1 MACYIAFLA
10 DFNFKLVHLPRK
22 RNQADPL
29 SRRPDHNDGS
39 NDNNETT
46 ALPDELFARAIEISI
61 LERQTHQLQKE
72 NNELCLAWKKK
83 YRIYQDE
90 WKVWWKAGLLVVLD
104 NKQLRHTFLQDYH
117 DTPTSGHPGVWKTYQ
132 VLRRDY
138 WWPNLHKDVE
148 DYVKGCATCQV
159 VKTITHRNIPPIVLI
174 GPGEDTT
181 PFATITV
188 DFITKLP
195 ESRGCDTI
203 LTITDHNSTRA
214 VILIPCRED
223 MGSEEVAR
231 LFRDH
236 AFPYTGIPRRII
248 SDRDMQFTSQFFKE
262 LCAQLEIK
270 QNMSSA
276 YHPQTDGQSERT
288 NQTVETILRIFCNH
302 QQNNW
307 ADWLKVTQYMIN
319 SCPSS
324 TMKKPPYKLWMGFI
338 PHTHQPTRVGNIPAI
353 EERKSQLLEAR
364 KDAQEA
370 ISKVQS
376 LWSKDPRFQRYCMDQ
391 KVWLEG
397 THLHTTHPTTKLR
410 AKRFGPFKFTEVL
423 SAVMYRLDLP
433 PVWKIHNA
441 FHAAVLH
448 PYKETELHG
457 PNFTEAPPD
466 LVEGHEEW
474 EVDNVL
480 ALRRTGQ
487 RKTLQ
492 YLVRWKGFSEAH
504 DSWEPKGNLGNATLK
519 VQEFHNKNPKA
530 ICRMVINPQEIAME
544 SAPLPDISSL
554 CTEFN
559 NLSLMSSRY
568 SSPSPATRNAM
579 LAVDTEEVAVLEASL
594 HPTTEAPP
602 AFPEEPAY
610 APPMEHPPDI
620 GLDDYLRV
628 SPAGYSLHAPSRLPS
643 PEPLPI
649 PPPRIHLLPQDNP
662 DNPCNRIRG
671 LSDFT
676 REHLF
681 HSTTGLATAELMLA
695 RQEEVEH
702 PLVLDPNTNMVHRV
716 ATPLSSPSNT
726 DMHST
731 PATTADSLPSHYSI
745 EVDVDD
751 LVQTHPQDNWIR
763 FDPDLHCTTIHIPA
777 TEAEPNEKVPARFIC
792 FRVEPII
799 GEPTIYRTMGRGRP
813 IYAECLEATPA
824 SWAAPADY
832 RDDDYFQLLTEER
845 MIGRPLERAIED
857 LGDYGVKADIMCLR
871 NLESDRR
878 KLALRLQEVQ
888 ALEAYTQKRRAEF
901 GMYQLAHVGHT
912 KAVRQRLVRANAREH
927 LLELVDEDDKRGE
940 LAWRH

>member
-29 SRRPDHNDGS
+29 SRQPDHNDGS

-46 ALPDELFARAIEISI
+46 ALPDELFTRAIEISI

-203 LTITDHNSTRA
+203 LTITDHNSTKA

-731 PATTADSLPSHYSI
+731 PATTANSLPSHYSI